1 MEKKKLVILES
12 PFNGDV
18 KKNIKYAKLCMKDCF
33 KRGEYPFAS
42 HLLYTQDEIL
52 DDTNPEERKLGIECG
67 LAVSSANLPQAVYT
81 DLGISEGMK
90 LGIETAKK
98 EGRLVEMR
106 NLKQEQLLNP
116 SINQSL

>member
-52 DDTNPEERKLGIECG
+52 DDTNPEERKLG
-67 LAVSSANLPQAVYT
+67 
-81 DLGISEGMK
+81 
-90 LGIETAKK
+90 
-98 EGRLVEMR
+98 
-106 NLKQEQLLNP
+106 
-116 SINQSL
+116 